1 MVNYSE
7 NLDTFLELN
16 KFFQMDLFNTMTLHT
31 WIKKLNIDKYFN
43 DYANFFVFLEYIYKK
58 KYVLPF
64 FVLKFSDSNKK
75 LNSLNLQEIIVN
87 YISFNSWN
95 NLKKEGFIHF
105 IDQNIVEEFYYKDK
119 KYYRVKDSFEN
130 EICYYYY
137 HPIQFI
143 QILTLIYSLHKN
155 KIKLLSIKDFN
166 DYYKKRWS
174 ELEFEVVLQSR
185 AFGNALKKGMITKE
199 KILSRIELECSKTEE
214 SPFRRY
220 CWLTPKFFNLWI
232 KLESIFLPKYYSP
245 YLIPSY
251 SIYDVNIPKS
261 EWKKIYKKEDNF
273 RLNLYKKRLKLF
285 DSEEKKTI
293 QGIRWSMKR
302 VYHDFNGLDDWSDM
316 ILEMRRSKKDKL
328 KGIISYFVNIFQII
342 RILDVAVWD
351 LKTND
356 EKKKSTKPIYI
367 CDDKDYPDYRLRL
380 LIDYELLAEKII
392 IIYVEGETEYNIL
405 NDWLN
410 EFRIRGHFDK
420 IEIQNIE
427 GKTKTS
433 NTFGYIIR
441 NFKSKYHFLFLDADN
456 NDKKDE
462 RLNKLIKESVPRD
475 SVYFW
480 IPDFVTENFEV
491 HEILR
496 AYSVYARNLEVELSA
511 NFLKRLNISLI
522 EAKKNNS
529 SYEKT
534 IEKIEYEFTDKIM
547 FPSFSKTLFSQF
559 LSKIIIRKC
568 KKGYKPKF
576 EVALGNFFSR
586 IQEFIS
592 DYYKRT

>member
-1 MVNYSE
+1 
-7 NLDTFLELN
+7 
-16 KFFQMDLFNTMTLHT
+16 MDLFNTKSLHA
-31 WIKKLNIDKYFN
+31 WIKKLDIDKYFS

-58 KYVLPF
+58 KYVIPF

-75 LNSLNLQEIIVN
+75 LSSLNLQEIIVN
-87 YISFNSWN
+87 YIYFNSWN
-95 NLKKEGFIHF
+95 SLKKEGFIHF
-105 IDQNIVEEFYYKDK
+105 IDQNIVEEFHYKDR

-143 QILTLIYSLHKN
+143 QILSLIYSLYKN
-155 KIKLLSIKDFN
+155 KIKLLAIKDFN
-166 DYYKKRWS
+166 DHYKKKWS
-174 ELEFEVVLQSR
+174 ELKFDVVLQSR
-185 AFGNALKKGMITKE
+185 AFSYALKKGMITKE
-199 KILSRIELECSKTEE
+199 KILSRIELESSKADK
-214 SPFRRY
+214 SPFQRF
-220 CWLTPKFFNLWI
+220 CWLTPEFFNLWI

-251 SIYDVNIPKS
+251 SIYDVNIPKT
-261 EWKKIYKKEDNF
+261 ELKKIYKKENKH
-273 RLNLYKKRLKLF
+273 RISLYKKRLKLF
-285 DSEEKKTI
+285 NSEEKKII
-293 QGIRWSMKR
+293 QGTKWSMKR
-302 VYHDFNGLDDWSDM
+302 VYHDFNGLDDWSDI
-316 ILEMRRSKKDKL
+316 ILEMGRSKKDKL
-328 KGIISYFVNIFQII
+328 KGILGYFVNIFQII
-342 RILDVAVWD
+342 RTLEKAVYD

-356 EKKKSTKPIYI
+356 EKKKSIKPIFM
-367 CDDKDYPDYRLRL
+367 CDYKDYPDYRLRL

-410 EFRIRGHFDK
+410 EFSNRGHFDK

-433 NTFGYIIR
+433 NTFGYVIK

-462 RLNKLIKESVPRD
+462 KLNKLIKESVPPD

-491 HEILR
+491 REILR
-496 AYSVYARNLEVELSA
+496 AYRLYAHNLEIKLSS
-511 NFLKRLNISLI
+511 NFLKELKISLL
-522 EAKKNNS
+522 EAKKNDV

-534 IEKIEYEFTDKIM
+534 IEKIEYKFRDIIM
-547 FPSFSKTLFSQF
+547 FSSFSKTKFSKF
-559 LSKIIIRKC
+559 LSKILIKKC
-568 KKGYKPKF
+568 KEGYKPKF
-576 EVALGNFFSR
+576 EVELGDFFNR

-592 DYYKRT
+592 EYYKRKHI